1 MKSLFGKKYVLALI
15 GAILAA
21 AAVAFVAVERKSRAP
36 LGAAEGAGVKYQCP
50 MHPQIIQDQPGAC
63 PICHMDLVKVSSGE
77 HRQRSWRRS
86 PNAKA
91 GADLGDDGFGA
102 GGKPVARRI
111 VRYRNPMDPTVFS
124 DKPMKDPMGMD
135 YVPVYE
141 DEPGQAA
148 PTGGASE
155 ARQSPASLAPVP
167 GKAGFTLT
175 EYRRQLIGV
184 KWEKIAMRRFG
195 RKLRLP
201 GRATGSDRATAQV
214 LEIYAGL
221 VKSGMT
227 ATVRGPQEEDVA
239 ASIADVD
246 SNFDGLTRSY
256 AVTVAASRSVDWLKP
271 GVFCEVVVDLDFGV
285 RLAMPVDA
293 VVYSGE
299 RKVVFVT
306 DGQGR
311 FDPREVK
318 LGREGEEWIEVKSGV
333 KEGEQVVTAANF
345 LIDSESRFQA
355 ALKQF

>member
-1 MKSLFGKKYVLALI
+1 MRGLFGKKYALALI
-15 GAILAA
+15 GTILAVA
-21 AAVAFVAVERKSRAP
+21 AIAFVAVEMKSRAP
-36 LGAAEGAGVKYQCP
+36 LYTADGAVVKYQCP
-50 MHPQIIQDQPGAC
+50 MHPQIIQDKPGVC
-63 PICHMDLVKVSSGE
+63 PICHMDLVKVAVGGE
-77 HRQRSWRRS
+77 
-86 PNAKA
+86 
-91 GADLGDDGFGA
+91 
-102 GGKPVARRI
+102 KPVRRI
-111 VRYRNPMDPTVFS
+111 VRYRNAMDPTVFS

-135 YVPVYE
+135 YIPVYE
-141 DEPGQAA
+141 DE
-148 PTGGASE
+148 TGPGAS
-155 ARQSPASLAPVP
+155 AGGVP
-167 GKAGFTLT
+167 GKAGFNLT

-201 GRATGSDRATAQV
+201 GRATGGDRVTAQV

-221 VKSGMT
+221 VKSGMA
-227 ATVRGPQEEDVA
+227 ATIRGPQEEEVT

-256 AVTVAASRSVDWLKP
+256 AVTVASSRSEDWLKP

-285 RLAMPVDA
+285 RLALPVDA
-293 VVYSGE
+293 VIYSGE
-299 RKVVFVT
+299 RQVVFVT

-318 LGREGEEWIEVKSGV
+318 LGRAGEDWIEVKAGV

-345 LIDSESRFQA
+345 LVDSESRFQA